1 MGTKLLNQMAGNRES
16 TLQEIIEKAG
26 TKEED
31 RELAWRR
38 TVRILLDERG
48 MTEDDLKAYLGTGEK
63 GTLVDKVPKK
73 REHIIGIGICLN
85 QPLEVINSWIRKLTK
100 HRPLYIKDCFIG
112 DLAWIYLIR
121 VSAEDCSAELNY
133 YRMHSNVQDF
143 IKRTHDLLLE
153 EQMGNH
159 SAERTEK
166 FSDAT
171 ELMVT
176 DFEKYVTVFEDDY
189 ASLYRFMQKNLTL
202 FDTAYAKSR
211 NYVTERLTSL
221 AGLIVKHQARDE
233 VKNVDKPLH
242 GLKTAG
248 VINSSV
254 CNYLMGD
261 NAALIAARVPA
272 LRHKHICLALCCCF
286 SLNEVNSY
294 LELMNFE
301 PLTPKRGIARGDASE
316 LYLMRGLR
324 QWEIEHPK
332 GALLQKRYF
341 EKEECEVLELTEE
354 AEALEDLLGISA
366 YLEDYFDEQGA
377 DFSYYQPKT
386 RDDAKG
392 MAWYNAVSP
401 LLKQRK
407 MTAADLAEG
416 IGIKSKQGLL
426 MDVPPRE
433 TVIRIGIYLEQPMSV
448 INHWLTE
455 ICGYRP
461 MQ

>member
-1 MGTKLLNQMAGNRES
+1 MGTMLLNQMAGDRES

-38 TVRILLDERG
+38 TVRILLSERG
-48 MTEDDLKAYLGTGEK
+48 MTEEDLKAYLGTGEK

-73 REHIIGIGICLN
+73 REHVIGVGICLN
-85 QPLEVINSWIRKLTK
+85 QPLDVINNWLKKLTK

-121 VSAEDCSAELNY
+121 VSAEDCNTELNY

-153 EQMGNH
+153 EQMVDTSDGMPD
-159 SAERTEK
+159 EPG
-166 FSDAT
+166 DAT

-176 DFEKYVTVFEDDY
+176 DFEKYVTEFEDDY
-189 ASLYRFMQKNLTL
+189 ASLYRFMKKNLSL
-202 FDTAYAKSR
+202 FDTAYMKSR
-211 NYVTERLTSL
+211 IYVTERLTSL
-221 AGLIVKHQARDE
+221 AGLIVKHQARAE

-248 VINSSV
+248 IINSSA

-261 NAALIAARVPA
+261 NAAMVAARVPA

-286 SLNEVNSY
+286 SLDEVNSY

-316 LYLMRGLR
+316 LYLIRGLR
-324 QWEIEHPK
+324 QWAIEHPK
-332 GALLQKRYF
+332 GALLQRRYF
-341 EKEECEVLELTEE
+341 EKEACEALELDEE
-354 AEALEDLLGISA
+354 ADALEDLLGISA

-377 DFSYYQPKT
+377 DFSYYRPKT

-407 MTAADLAEG
+407 MTAAELAAG
-416 IGIKSKQGLL
+416 VGIKPNQGIL

-433 TVIRIGIYLEQPMSV
+433 TVIRIGLYLEQPMSV

-461 MQ
+461 ML